1 LLSIGG
7 DGGKQREKDD
17 EERRL
22 RSLFVSKTLLHPP
35 QYYPFEIEGN
45 AAGSG
50 HQAHPRPTASE
61 KGYKR
66 LPRDYPD
73 GTALQVKRMQSW

>member
-1 LLSIGG
+1 
-7 DGGKQREKDD
+7 
-17 EERRL
+17 
-22 RSLFVSKTLLHPP
+22 LLHPP

-50 HQAHPRPTASE
+50 HQAYPRPTASE